1 MMLATLWEDIAQSC
15 AFAGG
20 AVREAFVG
28 FAQSCAAMRL
38 QGPIARSATVVAIAV
53 VLAAVAASAAHVE
66 NIWWV
71 VISAFMSVRSSS
83 RPAAL
88 KLGLLRIAGTVAGAA
103 LALLLMDWIAY
114 DMAACYLVLFA
125 VVCVGILGFNVSR
138 YALAWL
144 FLSITFNLVVL
155 SSLDDPSITLTLA
168 GDRIGEFVV
177 GTSIA
182 VGVAFVFA
190 SVDPAPATVS
200 RGWSGLLTTDIQ
212 ITLHAIRSGLA
223 VMVIPMLWSWFALP
237 GASTTAITVVG
248 IMAAPVLA
256 DTRETHAQV
265 LVKGLQ
271 RIVGCLIAGIYS
283 LFALGFNLDTML
295 PWLLG
300 LAAGTWVFAYV
311 QSDATRVRD
320 VGTQAAIV
328 MIMTFV
334 QGTGPP
340 SSVIPGITRLAGMF
354 LGLVILFIITTLI
367 GPPRARAAQA
377 TAH

>member
-1 MMLATLWEDIAQSC
+1 MPATLWEDIAQSC

-53 VLAAVAASAAHVE
+53 VLAAVAASAVHVE
-66 NIWWV
+66 NVWWV
-71 VISAFMSVRSSS
+71 VIGAFMSMRSP

-88 KLGLLRIAGTVAGAA
+88 KLGLLRIAGTVGGAA

-125 VVCVGILGFNVSR
+125 VVCVGILGFNLSR

-144 FLSITFNLVVL
+144 FVSITFNLVVL

-168 GDRIGEFVV
+168 ADRIGEFVV

-182 VGVAFVFA
+182 VGVAFMFA
-190 SVDPAPATVS
+190 SADPAPPPTVS

-212 ITLHAIRSGLA
+212 ITRHAIRSGLA
-223 VMVIPMLWSWFALP
+223 VMVIPILWSWFALP

-256 DTRETHAQV
+256 DPRETHAQA

-271 RIVGCLIAGIYS
+271 RIVGCLIGGIYG

-311 QSDATRVRD
+311 QSDATRVPD

-340 SSVIPGITRLAGMF
+340 SSVIPGITRLAGIF